1 MNYVVKELYIYPIKS
16 LAGIRV
22 ESAKAE
28 EMGFEND
35 RRWMLIDEGNQFITQ
50 RKYPNLSQF
59 YPEINGDKIII
70 LHQDTTHE
78 FSINETLGEPIFSKV
93 WDDETKV
100 VEVNKATSK
109 WFSEALGFECK
120 LVKIAN
126 NGDRKHNSSK
136 LNTTL
141 NVSLADGYPYLL
153 IGTESLNFLN
163 EKLEEKITISR
174 FRPNIVISSLVAHEE
189 DFFGNFQIGTLK
201 FKNAKPC
208 GRCIMINNDPKNGI
222 VKKEPLNTL
231 STYRKVDNSILFG
244 TNIMCLNDG
253 EIRVGD
259 ALGFLGKLIL
269 ISSPAIVHVII
280 NHSCGLHMCINY
292 G

>member
-35 RRWMLIDEGNQFITQ
+35 RRWMLIDKENQFITQ

-59 YPEINGDKIII
+59 YPKINEDKIAI
-70 LHQDTTHE
+70 LHQNTTHE
-78 FSINETLGEPIFSKV
+78 FFINETVDEPILSTV

-100 VEVNKATSK
+100 FEVNKATSK
-109 WFSEALGFECK
+109 WFSEVLGFECK
-120 LVKIAN
+120 LVKIIN
-126 NGDRKHNSSK
+126 NGDRKHNSTK
-136 LNTTL
+136 LDITL

-153 IGTESLNFLN
+153 IGSESLNFLN
-163 EKLEEKITISR
+163 EKLEEKITIAR
-174 FRPNIVISSLVAHEE
+174 FRPNIVISSKLPHEE
-189 DFFGNFQIGTLK
+189 DSFDTFQIRNVK

-208 GRCIMINNDPKNGI
+208 GRCIMVNNDPKNGI

-231 STYRKVDNSILFG
+231 RTYRKEDNSILFG
-244 TNIMCLNDG
+244 TNIMCLNEG

-259 ALGFLGKLIL
+259 ALVF
-269 ISSPAIVHVII
+269 
-280 NHSCGLHMCINY
+280 
-292 G
+292 

>member
-1 MNYVVKELYIYPIKS
+1 MNTYVVKELYIYPIKS

-35 RRWMLIDEGNQFITQ
+35 RRWMLIDEKNQFITQ

-59 YPEINGDKIII
+59 YPKMKADTIEISF
-70 LHQDTTHE
+70 QDLKHE
-78 FSINETLGEPIFSKV
+78 FLINETLDEAIFSKV
-93 WDDETKV
+93 WDDETRV
-100 VEVNKATSK
+100 FEVNKETSK
-109 WFSEALGFECK
+109 WFSKTLGLECK

-126 NGDRKHNSSK
+126 NGDRKHSSSK

-153 IGTESLNFLN
+153 IGSKSLNFLN
-163 EKLEEKITISR
+163 EKLEEKIAIER
-174 FRPNIVISSLVAHEE
+174 FRPNIVISSSVAHEE
-189 DFFGNFQIGTLK
+189 DSFGDFQIGAVN

-222 VKKEPLNTL
+222 VKKEPLHTL
-231 STYRKVDNSILFG
+231 NTYRKVDNSILFG
-244 TNIMCLNDG
+244 TNVICMNEG
-253 EIRVGD
+253 EISVGEVV
-259 ALGFLGKLIL
+259 IL
-269 ISSPAIVHVII
+269 
-280 NHSCGLHMCINY
+280 
-292 G
+292 

>member
-1 MNYVVKELYIYPIKS
+1 MIMKYVVKELYLYPIKS

-35 RRWMLIDEGNQFITQ
+35 RRWMLIDEENQFITQ
-50 RKYPNLSQF
+50 RKYPKLSQF
-59 YPEINGDKIII
+59 YPKLLEGKIEISHHNAI
-70 LHQDTTHE
+70 HE
-78 FSINETLGEPIFSKV
+78 FSISETLGEPIFSNV

-100 VEVNKATSK
+100 FEVNKSTSK
-109 WFSEALGFECK
+109 WFSEALGFRCK
-120 LVKIAN
+120 LVKILN
-126 NGDRKHNSSK
+126 KGDRKHNSSK

-153 IGTESLNFLN
+153 IGSESLDFLN
-163 EKLEEKITISR
+163 EKLEEKITIAR
-174 FRPNIVISSLVAHEE
+174 FRPNIVISSQLPHEE
-189 DFFGNFQIGTLK
+189 DSFKNFQIRTVK

-244 TNIMCLNDG
+244 TNVMCLNEG

-259 ALGFLGKLIL
+259 VLVF
-269 ISSPAIVHVII
+269 
-280 NHSCGLHMCINY
+280 
-292 G
+292 

>member
-16 LAGIRV
+16 LAGIPV
-22 ESAKAE
+22 QSAKAE

-35 RRWMLIDEGNQFITQ
+35 RRWMLIDDQNQFITQ

-59 YPEINGDKIII
+59 YPEIKEDKIFIN
-70 LHQDTTHE
+70 HHDKKHE
-78 FSINETLGEPIFSKV
+78 FSINETLDEPLFSKV

-100 VEVNKATSK
+100 FEVNKSTSK

-120 LVKIAN
+120 LVKINN
-126 NGDRKHNSSK
+126 NGDRKHSSTK
-136 LNTTL
+136 LDTTL

-153 IGTESLNFLN
+153 IGSESLNFLN
-163 EKLEEKITISR
+163 EKLEEKITMAR
-174 FRPNIVISSLVAHEE
+174 FRPNIVINSSVAHEE
-189 DFFGNFQIGTLK
+189 DSFANFQIGTVK

-208 GRCIMINNDPKNGI
+208 SRCIMVNNDPKNGI

-244 TNIMCLNDG
+244 TNIMCLNEG
-253 EIRVGD
+253 KISIGD
-259 ALGFLGKLIL
+259 VLVF
-269 ISSPAIVHVII
+269 
-280 NHSCGLHMCINY
+280 
-292 G
+292 

>member
-22 ESAKAE
+22 ENAKAE

-35 RRWMLIDEGNQFITQ
+35 RRWMLIDEENQFITQ

-59 YPEINGDKIII
+59 YPKINEGKIVI
-70 LHQDTTHE
+70 LHQNTTHE
-78 FSINETLGEPIFSKV
+78 FFINETVDEPILSTV

-100 VEVNKATSK
+100 FEVNKATSK
-109 WFSEALGFECK
+109 WFSEVLGFECK
-120 LVKIAN
+120 LVKIIN
-126 NGDRKHNSSK
+126 NGDRKHNSTK
-136 LNTTL
+136 LDITL

-153 IGTESLNFLN
+153 IGSESLNFLN
-163 EKLEEKITISR
+163 EKLEEKITIAR
-174 FRPNIVISSLVAHEE
+174 FRPNIVISSKLPHEE
-189 DFFGNFQIGTLK
+189 DSFDTFQIRNVK

-222 VKKEPLNTL
+222 VKKENLNTL

-244 TNIMCLNDG
+244 TNVMCLNEG

-259 ALGFLGKLIL
+259 VLVF
-269 ISSPAIVHVII
+269 
-280 NHSCGLHMCINY
+280 
-292 G
+292 